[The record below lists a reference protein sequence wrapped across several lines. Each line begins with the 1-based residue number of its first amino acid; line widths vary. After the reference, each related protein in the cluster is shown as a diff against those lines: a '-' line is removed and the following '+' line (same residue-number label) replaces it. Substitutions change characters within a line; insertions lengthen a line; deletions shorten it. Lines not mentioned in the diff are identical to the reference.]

1 MEDHFKKAQREMTDT
16 ANAMMSDWLNRMWE
30 TMSRDPVMGQLWSA
44 MNTGNQPVRQT
55 GIEPYRVMGLDKSA
69 ADNQVK
75 KRYRELAVRLHPDT
89 AGVKG
94 TEFLFQ
100 LVTAAYQQISK
111 ERGW

>member
-1 MEDHFKKAQREMTDT
+1 MEDQLRKAQRETTDVT
-16 ANAMMSDWLNRMWE
+16 IEMMSKWLNQVLLGI
-30 TMSRDPVMGQLWSA
+30 SDDPVMRELWSA
-44 MNTGNQPVRQT
+44 MNIGGQAGSRAGVD
-55 GIEPYRVMGLDKSA
+55 PYRVLGLDKTA
-69 ADNQVK
+69 ADDQVK
-75 KRYRELAVRLHPDT
+75 KRYRELAVKLHPDT